1 MITGWFLITL
11 GICWVILGS
20 SIVVR
25 DYCNKFLI
33 APKENIV
40 ATKMVFNGAYTI
52 APDGSK
58 IENPEYQFLILE
70 KEGV

>member
-1 MITGWFLITL
+1 MKSFK
-11 GICWVILGS
+11 
-20 SIVVR
+20 
-25 DYCNKFLI
+25 NLI

-52 APDGSK
+52 TPDGSK

>member
-1 MITGWFLITL
+1 MSMGWFLITL
-11 GICWVILGS
+11 GIFWVILGAS
-20 SIVVR
+20 TVVR
-25 DYCNKFLI
+25 DYCNKFLV

-52 APDGSK
+52 TPDGSK